1 MTCPVGHHSSAIDG
15 GDKAGAGGSLI
26 RKIKVLKKWKE

>member
-15 GDKAGAGGSLI
+15 GHRAGAGSKCEATE
-26 RKIKVLKKWKE
+26 RMNNT